1 MQTNNKGIDMIDALD
16 QISREKGIDKELI
29 FETIEASLVS
39 ACRKHY
45 GANQNIKVVMDR
57 GTGEVNVFVQK
68 EVKEKAV
75 DDQHEISVENARAI
89 NPAYNIGDFAEV
101 AVTPKNFGRIAAQT
115 AKQVVM
121 QKFREAEREIL
132 FNEFIAKEKEIVT
145 GIVQRKEHRN
155 VIIGLG
161 KIDSCLPPNE
171 QIAGENLVL
180 QSRVKV
186 YVTEVKQTSKGPL
199 INVSRNR
206 PELVKRL
213 FEQEVPEVQDGTV
226 IIKSIS
232 REAGSRTKI
241 SVFSRRSGVDPV
253 GACVGL
259 NGSRVNIVVSELNGE
274 KIDIIPYN
282 EDPRVYIASALSP
295 SKVVDVIT
303 DEYDMTARVVVPNH
317 QLSLAIG
324 REGQNA
330 RLAAKL
336 TGWKID
342 IKSESQMKETV
353 LDEYEDD
360 DYDGNYEDGG
370 EYDDD
375 YDEDDYGDEYDDEY
389 DDDYDAEYD
398 DDYAEDAANG
408 YEGVEEYGEGVGNG
422 DETDD
427 GADLNNPE
435 PVNPQ

>member
-16 QISREKGIDKELI
+16 QIAKEKGIDKELI

-45 GANQNIKVVMDR
+45 GANQNIKVVMNRD
-57 GTGEVNVFVQK
+57 TGEVNVFVQK
-68 EVKEKAV
+68 EVKETVAN
-75 DDQHEISVENARAI
+75 DQQEISLENARDI
-89 NPAYNIGDFAEV
+89 SPAYNVGDFAEV

-171 QIAGENLVL
+171 QIAGENLTL

-303 DEYDMTARVVVPNH
+303 DEYDMTARVIVPNH

-342 IKSESQMKETV
+342 IKSENQMKQSL
-353 LDEYEDD
+353 LDEYEED
-360 DYDGNYEDGG
+360 DYDGEYEDG
-370 EYDDD
+370 EYDDDYDDD
-375 YDEDDYGDEYDDEY
+375 YDEDDYGDDYDDEY
-389 DDDYDAEYD
+389 DDGYD
-398 DDYAEDAANG
+398 DGYTGETEGRADGDEDAAPEAN
-408 YEGVEEYGEGVGNG
+408 
-422 DETDD
+422 DMET
-427 GADLNNPE
+427 APE
-435 PVNPQ
+435 PANP